1 MCGKSIR
8 AVARVCRYCGER
20 FGDVGV
26 LRPTR
31 VQPNDV
37 INTTWKL
44 FKEHVVLV
52 VAAFLVTVGIQA
64 LLAVVGYAI
73 VIGIVV
79 GMGGFNAGPDE
90 RTLIAIVAVAVPFLI
105 VFFLLAVFLNLGF
118 AIFCMNVAKGLDPQ
132 LSDLFTGGPMFGTGL
147 LGSLIVGV
155 IFTVIYGI
163 SYGPMFAV
171 LATGGD
177 PALVNV
183 LNLLGMAVYYL
194 SWGYLQMRVM
204 PWMYHAV
211 DRRAGAVES
220 LKLAWSI
227 TGPNHVSQLVVV
239 PVMAVSLYLAGLLMC
254 CVGVFATFAFYGLMQ
269 AVAYLMMS
277 GRSVVSAD

>member
-1 MCGKSIR
+1 MLDI
-8 AVARVCRYCGER
+8 
-20 FGDVGV
+20 
-26 LRPTR
+26 
-31 VQPNDV
+31 
-37 INTTWKL
+37 
-44 FKEHVVLV
+44 
-52 VAAFLVTVGIQA
+52 
-64 LLAVVGYAI
+64 
-73 VIGIVV
+73 IG
-79 GMGGFNAGPDE
+79 
-90 RTLIAIVAVAVPFLI
+90 
-105 VFFLLAVFLNLGF
+105 
-118 AIFCMNVAKGLDPQ
+118 
-132 LSDLFTGGPMFGTGL
+132 S
-147 LGSLIVGV
+147 
-155 IFTVIYGI
+155 
-163 SYGPMFAV
+163 
-171 LATGGD
+171 
-177 PALVNV
+177 ALVNV

-277 GRSVVSAD
+277 GRSVASAD